1 VIGNIGL
8 GGMGSGHVQPDAA
21 ALCDVDANHLAA
33 NAKRVQGNPLLCK
46 DYRRVLDRKDIDA
59 VMIATPDHWHASM
72 MVHACQ
78 AGKDVYV
85 EKPACRTIEEG
96 HAMVNAAKRYGRVV
110 QVGSQGRSTPAAHA
124 ACEYIRNGQLG
135 TVKRVDVWHEK
146 NWTEG

>member
-1 VIGNIGL
+1 
-8 GGMGSGHVQPDAA
+8 MGSGHVQPDAA